1 MHWKRSKSPVQG
13 NSATSRFL
21 NPGIFHSDA
30 PSLILPEGEL
40 SSWGG
45 SCVILAP
52 RQCGHAPFP
61 FASHS
66 RELVSAHPPPQALS
80 PPRPWVQAL
89 PSAAR
94 VPGLWFQGLAF
105 CFFWVPSIS
114 FFCSLALPALCSPAL
129 HSIPRAFRN
138 SCPLSYLGGVAELSE
153 TNQPI
158 HKNNGD
164 PMKQSYL
171 KRDFLTTRFS
181 KSRLSPNTVVCQL

>member
-66 RELVSAHPPPQALS
+66 RELVSAHPPPPSPISTPSLGSGSAFSCSCPWPLVSRSGILFLLGPKHKLFLLS
-80 PPRPWVQAL
+80 GPPSTLL
-89 PSAAR
+89 PS
-94 VPGLWFQGLAF
+94 
-105 CFFWVPSIS
+105 
-114 FFCSLALPALCSPAL
+114 SPL
-129 HSIPRAFRN
+129 YP
-138 SCPLSYLGGVAELSE
+138 
-153 TNQPI
+153 
-158 HKNNGD
+158 
-164 PMKQSYL
+164 
-171 KRDFLTTRFS
+171 
-181 KSRLSPNTVVCQL
+181 